1 MKSAFRNA
9 VNIAAVM
16 AVLVAFPQLAFAAGE
31 EVGRIVGKVF
41 EEQTGAPVPGATITV
56 TGTNLIGPARTTTT
70 ADDGTYEVPN
80 LPQGPYDVEVSY
92 SGVKPIKRRIL
103 VRPSEAAPLDIAW
116 SAELAA
122 VETTV
127 VQEERHLTK
136 PDTAIAGATFS
147 MEKQN
152 LLPVPRQYQ
161 SVVTQAPGVNE
172 NGGGNPRVKG
182 GNDRNNRVLI
192 DGLDTND
199 PVTSTFS
206 ANINQDSL
214 AAVQVITSGM
224 EAKYNAL
231 GSIINLITNSGSD
244 DLHFNVSFYTRPKQL
259 QTFQTSGN
267 SGRTF
272 EGARIF
278 DTTPQ
283 PPSNVY
289 QGNFNIGGP
298 IVKHQLWYQFGVELD
313 YSTTVQPA
321 GPPLNKQAP
330 LRVFQNAYPQGK
342 LTWAPSSQ
350 HKLMI
355 EVLGDPTYIDYEAN
369 NGATANLREP
379 IASQG
384 RFQGGYKVLGEWD
397 YFINQNVDWK
407 MLGGYSYNSLDV
419 GPQGFVRSVDSQY
432 GTYPG
437 FGAPEHLNLFDGT
450 AWRNTN
456 FEQITKRNRFQLD
469 GALAWRGRTGEM
481 THEAEVGF
489 QSDYTY
495 HNFKQ
500 PITGHGDGYQDQGF
514 PLNTGLCDVD
524 PTLQPDPTQ
533 ITGRGCNVLVH
544 TEDVSTVQRGWKVG
558 LYAQDRFKPTPWL
571 TLIPGVRWDIN
582 RVWAPFGIPDD
593 YKRTFTINGRTVH
606 TDDYQLANGFGPRL
620 SAIIDLTGDQKT
632 IFQASYGRAT
642 EELYLTTVNQMDQSY
657 KALST
662 SYQWNA
668 TAFANRTCNARD
680 PVTGATVGQPGLCF
694 QTIPNQAIPNQTLLD
709 SSGRTFPH
717 VDELFFR
724 LSRELFRNTVGEID
738 YTYRYFSY
746 LLEQAE
752 VNRIWD
758 PSGSKVAGFVDPTHP
773 QAVFI
778 YTNDERN
785 WSKYSGFDFIFES
798 RPTPNLDFYGSYT
811 LSWTWGPG
819 YQENQG
825 GLGQFYNNR
834 QQQLF
839 TGWNPLSDV
848 RHIIK
853 TQTTYTLHGF
863 VSGVTVNWRS
873 GYALVKQYPVNAGF
887 TANSR
892 FRGPFGTDPSVP
904 NDIHQWT
911 EFRLPD
917 LFTVNLLVG
926 YDFYELTRQ
935 HVLLTV
941 QFENLFNNYTPTGLQ
956 QTETAPPS
964 NFGIV
969 NARPVPFR
977 TQLGIRYTY

>member
-16 AVLVAFPQLAFAAGE
+16 AMLIAFPQLAFAAGE

-41 EEQTGAPVPGATITV
+41 EEQTGAPVPGAQITV
-56 TGTNLIGPARTTTT
+56 TGTNLIGPPRTTTT

-172 NGGGNPRVKG
+172 NASGNPRVKG

-206 ANINQDSL
+206 ANINQESL
-214 AAVQVITSGM
+214 AAVQVITSGL

-244 DLHFNVSFYTRPKQL
+244 DLHFNVSFYSRPKQL
-259 QTFQTSGN
+259 QTFQTSGAA
-267 SGRTF
+267 GRTF

-283 PPSNVY
+283 PASNVY

-298 IVKHQLWYQFGVELD
+298 IIKHQLWYQFGVELD

-330 LRVFQNAYPQGK
+330 LRVFQDIYPQGK

-355 EVLGDPTYIDYEAN
+355 EALGDPTYIDYEAN
-369 NGATANLREP
+369 NGTSANNTEP
-379 IASQG
+379 IAAQG

-397 YFINQNVDWK
+397 YFINQNVDFK
-407 MLGGYSYNSLDV
+407 LLGGYSYNALDV
-419 GPQGFVRSVDSQY
+419 GPQGYVRSVDSKY

-437 FGAPEHLNLFDGT
+437 FDAPQHINTTDLTF
-450 AWRNTN
+450 WRNTQL
-456 FEQITKRNRFQLD
+456 EQVTKRNRFQLD

-489 QSDYTY
+489 QTNYTY
-495 HNFKQ
+495 HNFNDSFTGKNG
-500 PITGHGDGYQDQGF
+500 PIAVTRPNGVPGGDQFQDSGF
-514 PLNTGLCDVD
+514 TLNNGLCNAD
-524 PTLQPDPTQ
+524 PTLPGYDPTAANFGQ
-533 ITGRGCNVLVH
+533 GCNVLVH
-544 TEDVSTVQRGWKVG
+544 TDDFTSVQRGYKIG
-558 LYAQDRFKPTPWL
+558 LYVQDRWKPTSWL
-571 TLIPGVRWDIN
+571 TLIPGIRWDIN
-582 RVWAPFGIPDD
+582 RVWAPFGVPDD
-593 YKRTFTINGRTVH
+593 SKRTLVINGRTIH
-606 TDDYQLANGFGPRL
+606 TDDYQLANGFGPRF
-620 SAIIDLTGDQKT
+620 SAIVDLTRDQKT

-642 EELYLTTVNQMDQSY
+642 EELYLTTINGTDTSY
-657 KALST
+657 KGL
-662 SYQWNA
+662 A
-668 TAFANRTCNARD
+668 TTYLWD
-680 PVTGATVGQPGLCF
+680 QPSKTF
-694 QTIPNQAIPNQTLLD
+694 QKLQGTNPSNVLVD

-724 LSRELFRNTVGEID
+724 LSREVFRNTVLEVD
-738 YTYRYFSY
+738 YTYRYFQN
-746 LLEQAE
+746 LLEQVE
-752 VNRIWD
+752 TNRIWD
-758 PSGSKVAGFVDPTHP
+758 PSGSRVAGWSDPTH
-773 QAVFI
+773 QNAVFV
-778 YTNDERN
+778 YTNDDRN
-785 WSKYSGFDFIFES
+785 WEKYSGFDFIFES

-819 YQENQG
+819 YQENAG
-825 GLGQFYNNR
+825 TLGQFYNTR

-839 TGWNPLSDV
+839 TGWNPNSDV

-863 VSGVTVNWRS
+863 VSGITVNWRS
-873 GYALVKQYPVNAGF
+873 GFALAKQYPTVAPITNN
-887 TANSR
+887 TR
-892 FRGPFGTDPSVP
+892 FRSPFGTDPSAN

-935 HVLLTV
+935 HVLITV
-941 QFENLFNNYTPTGLQ
+941 QMENLFNNFTPTGISGI
-956 QTETAPPS
+956 ETAPPS
-964 NFGIV
+964 NFGQV
-969 NARPVPFR
+969 NARPIPFR